1 MHFGPL
7 EPSAYNA
14 RIIQIIDMKGK
25 LQGQKTGALSPV
37 DICFAEKNQFLVIR
51 LLNYKNEVQ
60 FFTSDNSNGTICQCL
75 RVKLHSS

>member
-1 MHFGPL
+1 M

-14 RIIQIIDMKGK
+14 RTIQIIDMKGK
-25 LQGQKTGALSPV
+25 LQGKKTGAAK
-37 DICFAEKNQFLVIR
+37 IKFLVIR

-60 FFTSDNSNGTICQCL
+60 FFTSDNSNGTVCQRL